1 MRDGRGSI
9 FRMGPFDGLVV
20 IAVDDENG
28 GVDRLQLIVGPVRLV
43 RPHLADLIDEGVVF
57 LGRRGMLGIF
67 MAGPL
72 DIGGES
78 RVFLDALDHAGGDR
92 VGAKAKTL
100 PTRSLCRIA
109 RSMPRMPPS
118 LQPTT
123 SAFGIF
129 STSMSAT
136 TSSAMRS

>member
-1 MRDGRGSI
+1 
-9 FRMGPFDGLVV
+9 
-20 IAVDDENG
+20 
-28 GVDRLQLIVGPVRLV
+28 
-43 RPHLADLIDEGVVF
+43 
-57 LGRRGMLGIF
+57 
-67 MAGPL
+67 MAGPV

-78 RVFLDALDHAGGDR
+78 RVFSTPSTTPEATVLA
-92 VGAKAKTL
+92 AKAKTL

-129 STSMSAT
+129 STSMGSD
-136 TSSAMRS
+136 